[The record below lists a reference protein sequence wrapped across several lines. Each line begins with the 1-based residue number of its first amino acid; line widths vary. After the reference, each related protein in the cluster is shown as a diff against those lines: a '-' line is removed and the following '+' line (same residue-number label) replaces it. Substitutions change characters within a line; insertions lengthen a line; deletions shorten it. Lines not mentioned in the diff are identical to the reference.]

1 MPHGGA
7 FLLAKRTKEKIMT
20 TFWNMRA
27 VANIALLLCSV
38 AALAPSAAAQ
48 APAETIRVG
57 AAQTDITWHVGRGGL
72 RGVHSRQWARAIVID
87 GPEPFA
93 IARADLWFI
102 TGSLYESVVQR
113 VEESTGI
120 PPERVLVAATHA
132 HVAHDGTSPHVGQ
145 SAYTGSADPMEK
157 EFVAEGIAR
166 AIELAHAGARPATLA
181 VGSGSIAYP
190 AYNRRY
196 WTNALTNEHGVPA
209 FLDPELGVLRF
220 DDAETGKPLAVLM
233 NYGLHPVVAFPR
245 DPAGV
250 TSDFVGFT
258 ERALEASLLATT
270 GEAPM
275 AMWMNGATGDQN
287 PIYVKTGYAEAEW
300 TGRALAAEA
309 ARVVAELQPEPLLEA
324 DVTEKVIPLP
334 EPGLGDPTDPND
346 LRVPWTAAPL
356 TIPSSAR
363 LQAIGF
369 STPSSNTVLLSWPG
383 EPIRDIGVDLKAR
396 AKALGFDHAFVLG
409 LANDWGGYWLT
420 KDEHER
426 LTNRLQQGRAQ
437 LDWERPLAFYG
448 SGSAAYISDHLINL
462 ADALH
467 NDDAIVEQ
475 VPLPPHAQADR
486 TLTSKLAEAAIAA
499 GGHQETGPPI
509 ADDAVKAISGPVDI
523 DRSEVTI
530 FEWQGGSPNVASDW
544 IPQVSVQRKRL
555 PEQASEH
562 SKHADEWVTV
572 AREGTGEVLLRLKQS
587 VGGTHRWSATWQPL
601 FDADAGTYRFLVEGR
616 RQNEAFLDEEYDLR
630 SETFAVRPCACLR
643 VNDSGLA
650 TQQLESGGVH
660 LSVPIDYQGFAGDS
674 SFRWLPTRVTSGAV
688 LVDVIQDGIVLDAIT
703 LEFVPQPGT
712 KEWWLDPNDDHKQND
727 PLTVVEPIEAGT
739 FQGTWYGDPHVSFE
753 IAHAED
759 AYGNY
764 LQLPHL

>member
-1 MPHGGA
+1 
-7 FLLAKRTKEKIMT
+7 MT

-27 VANIALLLCSV
+27 IVNIALLVCIV

-48 APAETIRVG
+48 APAEADVIRVG
-57 AAQTDITWHVGRGGL
+57 AAKADITWHVGRAGL
-72 RGVHSRQWARAIVID
+72 RGMHSRQWARAIVVD
-87 GPEPFA
+87 GPEGTFA
-93 IARADLWFI
+93 IARADLIFI

-113 VEESTGI
+113 VEESTRI
-120 PPERVLVAATHA
+120 PPERILVAATHA
-132 HVAHDGTSPHVGQ
+132 HVAHHAASPHVGQ
-145 SAYTGSADPMEK
+145 SAYVRSADPMEK

-190 AYNRRY
+190 GYNRRY
-196 WTNALTNEHGVPA
+196 WTNATERSDPELGTVPA

-220 DDAETGKPLAVLM
+220 DDAHTGKPLAVLM
-233 NYGLHPVVAFPR
+233 NYGLHPVVVDSTKPLSPDLA
-245 DPAGV
+245 V

-258 ERALEASLLATT
+258 ERAIEASLLAAT
-270 GEAPM
+270 GEAPI

-287 PIYVKTGYAEAEW
+287 PVYVNTGYAEAEW

-309 ARVVAELQPEPLLEA
+309 ARVLAELQPEPLLEA
-324 DVTEKVIPLP
+324 DVREKVIPLP

-346 LRVPWTAAPL
+346 LRVPWSAAPL

-369 STPSSNTVLLSWPG
+369 STPSSKTVLLSWPG
-383 EPIRDIGVDLKAR
+383 EPIRDIGVGLKAR

-420 KDEHER
+420 KEEHER
-426 LTNRLQQGRAQ
+426 LTNRLQQGWAQ
-437 LDWERPLAFYG
+437 LDWERLLAFYG

-486 TLTSKLAEAAIAA
+486 LLTSKLAEAAIAA

-509 ADDAVKAISGPVDI
+509 ADDAVTAVSHPVDI
-523 DRSEVTI
+523 DRSEITT

-555 PEQASEH
+555 PEQANEH

-572 AREGTGEVLLRLKQS
+572 AREGTGEVLLFLEQS
-587 VGGTHRWSATWQPL
+587 VRGTHRWSATWQPL
-601 FDADAGTYRFLVEGR
+601 FDADAGIYRFLIEGR
-616 RQNEAFLDEEYDLR
+616 RQTSVTSDEEYDLR
-630 SETFAVRPCACLR
+630 SETFAVRRCACLT
-643 VNDSGLA
+643 VNNSGLA

-660 LSVPIDYQGFAGDS
+660 VSVQVDYQDVVEDS
-674 SFRWLPTRVTSGAV
+674 SFRWFPTRVTSGHVAV
-688 LVDVIQDGIVLDAIT
+688 DIIQDGIVIDTIT
-703 LEFVPQPGT
+703 LEFVPRPGWT
-712 KEWWLDPNDDHKQND
+712 EPRGVFLNDGSKKTLQ
-727 PLTVVEPIEAGT
+727 LSEPADLGT
-739 FQGTWYGDPHVSFE
+739 FQGTWYGDPGVTFE
-753 IAHAED
+753 IADSED
-759 AYGNY
+759 AYGNR
-764 LQLPHL
+764 LQLGAP